1 MEEIELLQRIRA
13 DPSVFALL
21 FRRYYHPI
29 FAYVYRRIGH
39 IEDSSDVAANTFY
52 KAFLHINRFT
62 PRGISIK
69 VWLYRIATNETNL
82 YFRHRRRRSV
92 VFSAMDMADAAQYT
106 QAFAEDSLALEAEM
120 QKHQRFQEV
129 RDALKMIPL
138 NYQEVVALRYFEGKS
153 NREIG
158 EILDMKEGTVKSLL
172 SRGIGRLRQ
181 KLQPIHAV
189 GIIV

>member
-1 MEEIELLQRIRA
+1 MEEIELLQKIKA

-92 VFSAMDMADAAQYT
+92 VFSAMDITEAGQCI

-129 RDALKMIPL
+129 REALKMIPL
-138 NYQEVVALRYFEGKS
+138 KYQEVVALRYFEGKS

-158 EILDMKEGTVKSLL
+158 EILDTKEGTVKSLL